1 MLVSPTAAMLEPNLA
16 QDLRSSKIR
25 MIHIFLP
32 FLGSSPESLRQLGV
46 SRVCRLR
53 RVKKSS
59 EVILAQPVYLQHQ
72 EDADDDKPHQDIC
85 ALWGV
90 RRVYREIGLA

>member
-16 QDLRSSKIR
+16 QDLRSSKIT
-25 MIHIFLP
+25 FLTFP
-32 FLGSSPESLRQLGV
+32 DHGSSPESLRQLGV

-72 EDADDDKPHQDIC
+72 EDDDDDGDDGDDDDDDGDPRP
-85 ALWGV
+85 A
-90 RRVYREIGLA
+90 GLPSASGR